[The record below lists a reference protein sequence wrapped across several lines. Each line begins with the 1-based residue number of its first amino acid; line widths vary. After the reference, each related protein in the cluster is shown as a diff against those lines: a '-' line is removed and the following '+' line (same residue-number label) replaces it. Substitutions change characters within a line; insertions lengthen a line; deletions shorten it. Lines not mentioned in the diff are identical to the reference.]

1 MGPHHGAPGA
11 DRAEQRRRRCR
22 GKSPPPPGGGGND
35 PSVDDD
41 KILTGDDAEQALRD
55 DRRRSISR
63 RDLER
68 NPNFDDVSPQ
78 LGELDVEAFEE
89 LFDDAPD
96 DALELLARMSQ
107 ATDRDLAALARRLAG
122 RLMLDLARTGEAKSR
137 GVGRLT
143 VARAD
148 ESSSDIDIDS
158 SLDGILGARSE
169 RRPVALDDLFTSRW
183 QQPATA
189 ICLLVDRSGSMNGAR
204 LASAALAA
212 AVCAWRAPKQF
223 AVVAFG
229 DRAIEIK
236 GLLSTKPAET
246 VVSEVLALRGHGTTD
261 VALALQA
268 AQRQLA
274 TSSATR
280 RITLLLSDAEVTTG
294 GDPVPIARSLDELL
308 VLAPS
313 DELEHARR
321 LIEAAGG
328 RLAEVGTP
336 MSVLGA
342 LRRVLQ

>member
-1 MGPHHGAPGA
+1 M
-11 DRAEQRRRRCR
+11 E
-22 GKSPPPPGGGGND
+22 
-35 PSVDDD
+35 
-41 KILTGDDAEQALRD
+41 

-68 NPNFDDVSPQ
+68 SPSFEDISPELGQLDAQAFD
-78 LGELDVEAFEE
+78 ELLDE
-89 LFDDAPD
+89 APD
-96 DALELLARMSQ
+96 EALELLARMSQ
-107 ATDRDLAALARRLAG
+107 ATDRDLAILARRLAG

-143 VARAD
+143 SARAD
-148 ESSSDIDIDS
+148 ESSSDIDIDA
-158 SLDGILGARSE
+158 SLDGIIAARGE
-169 RRPVALDDLFTSRW
+169 RRPVALDDLYTTRW

-223 AVVAFG
+223 AVIAFG

-236 GLLSTKPAET
+236 GLRSIKPAET

-261 VALALQA
+261 VALALRA

-274 TSSATR
+274 TSTASR
-280 RITLLLSDAEVTTG
+280 KITLLLSDAEVTTG
-294 GDPVPIARSLDELL
+294 GDPVPVARSLDELL
-308 VLAPS
+308 VLAPA
-313 DELEHARR
+313 DELDHARR

-328 RLAEVGTP
+328 RLAEVDSP
-336 MSVLGA
+336 LSVLGA
-342 LRRVLQ
+342 LRTVLQ

>member
-1 MGPHHGAPGA
+1 M
-11 DRAEQRRRRCR
+11 
-22 GKSPPPPGGGGND
+22 K
-35 PSVDDD
+35 
-41 KILTGDDAEQALRD
+41 D

-68 NPNFDDVSPQ
+68 NPNFEDISPQ
-78 LGELDVEAFEE
+78 LGQLDPDAFDELLEE
-89 LFDDAPD
+89 EPD
-96 DALELLARMSQ
+96 EALELLARMSQ
-107 ATDRDLAALARRLAG
+107 ATDRDLTALARRLAG

-137 GVGRLT
+137 GIGKMT
-143 VARAD
+143 ITRAD
-148 ESSSDIDIDS
+148 ESSSDIDIDA
-158 SLDGILGARSE
+158 SLDGIIAARTE
-169 RRPVALDDLFTSRW
+169 RRPVALDDLYTTRW

-223 AVVAFG
+223 AVIAFG

-236 GLLSTKPAET
+236 GMQGTKAPEV

-261 VALALQA
+261 VALALRA
-268 AQRQLA
+268 AQQQLA
-274 TSSATR
+274 ISSATR

-313 DELEHARR
+313 DELEHARL

-328 RLAEVGTP
+328 RLGEVGNP

-342 LRRVLQ
+342 LRTILQ